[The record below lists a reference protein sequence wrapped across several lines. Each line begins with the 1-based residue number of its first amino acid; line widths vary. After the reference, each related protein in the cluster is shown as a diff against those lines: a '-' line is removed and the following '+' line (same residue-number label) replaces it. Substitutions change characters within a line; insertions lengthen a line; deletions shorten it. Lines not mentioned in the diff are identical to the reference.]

1 MDFCELDLKQLID
14 VKLIRLNKPK
24 FNFLNTPFYGEYTE
38 DFFSIDSNSDN
49 NLLSNELL
57 LKNFNLTEIIP
68 ISNMMM
74 INTSFGKILFGE
86 SLEACIFAINLSKTD
101 DMRVKEIKV
110 TVTNEELQNYS
121 SVYKKCEFVIFEANN
136 IVIPCGKFYSSKINF
151 IADNISKY
159 TIATEIQYSCT
170 TFNNEYIKNSQGKI
184 IKTMSAGY
192 YIEQNKGQVV
202 RKYQKKML
210 FDNNLPF
217 KIKEKI
223 ITTNLGKTYIEI
235 NLVNNTTSTLHISE
249 YSLLVNKNS
258 LELDKNSFD
267 NLIKP
272 LCEDEE
278 ISLECEDEF
287 NFVYVIDNFSA
298 MQLIENFTFRV
309 NWLNVFDSI
318 QKQLVFIIKNKLVN
332 DFVGISIY
340 QSPERFNVFIN
351 EVFLIKILFTN
362 TNKSKLILLN
372 QIRGNI
378 Y

>member
-49 NLLSNELL
+49 SLLSNELL

-258 LELDKNSFD
+258 LDLDKNSFD

-340 QSPERFNVFIN
+340 QHPENFNIFLN

-362 TNKSKLILLN
+362 INKSKFLLS
-372 QIRGNI
+372 